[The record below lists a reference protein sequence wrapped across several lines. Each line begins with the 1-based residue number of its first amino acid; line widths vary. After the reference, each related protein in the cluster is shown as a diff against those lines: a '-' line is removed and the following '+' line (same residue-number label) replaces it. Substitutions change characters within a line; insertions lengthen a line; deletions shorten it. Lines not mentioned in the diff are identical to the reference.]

1 MDIQFDR
8 LSKISIVDIIELNT
22 NDRVLKQMPLANGTI
37 FDEKKCIAWV
47 NEKEKQWTEYGYGP
61 WAFTIDGKFIGWGGL
76 QYEDGDADLALVLH
90 PQYWGVGKQVF
101 NEIIK
106 RAFNEMGFESIT
118 ILLPPTRKK
127 LKAIY
132 SLGFELDGEVTLS
145 NEHFIRYRL
154 HKLVADL
161 T

>member
-37 FDEKKCIAWV
+37 FDKEKCIAWV